1 MLLAT
6 RQYIPTHINASFL
19 YRGIALF
26 ALLLVFATGLKAQR
40 YYVIYYEEGVT
51 RHYLAISED
60 GNSLTNETE
69 LSRRCYWMTDNEFNT
84 ALEVIKNKKQTP
96 NSPVNTYNE
105 SSRKALRSFAFP
117 GKYLL
122 QNSAHGDKQY
132 ETGQKLQLGTTA
144 SIRWLMDNDDANS
157 PVLYYYYYKHY
168 VYYDNDNGW
177 QYSTLGYQHAN
188 KVKIEAYSVF
198 PPQLSVARNGDSYH
212 VSISAQDRCTIYYTT
227 DGSTPT
233 TASSPY
239 DGVFSASKGGI
250 IKAIAYDGMLTSSVA
265 EMILPESMTVKLN
278 DCEDHNWTYY
288 SGVNTSVDNV
298 NYNSKYKGFIY
309 SPNPCDVKITYD
321 GNGGAVSISEP
332 ETSFVYYKTLECK
345 TVGTGDEAVNTYPY
359 TVISN
364 PFSKRPT
371 GKGFEGWKI
380 IKGGEYI
387 QNYNNGDILPL
398 DEEIVFTGFSIDSE
412 NPIEI
417 EFKANWIDAH
427 ITRLTSLTGTLNVS
441 ENKYMNDYTYEKEGG
456 TYETNF
462 LVLNFNPT
470 SITVKSP
477 CTILMAEPDGSIDYR
492 GNYTFT
498 GYIIPMADGN
508 TKIESV
514 HWKPTATIDAK
525 GRNFTIGRG
534 MKMDGTKQHIFGSA
548 SPSDNVNQTLK
559 VESGRFFQ
567 LRHYAENGDYG
578 DRVTRQWVTLGC
590 DYDRAKGDNTKLEFT
605 GSMYVGHY
613 CTLNLSHTEEMCR
626 VYGLS
631 GKFCTSRSIGTASYT
646 DSYYM
651 SVSDAYNQGHRY
663 LEIQGGEWL
672 NIAGGTNNY
681 TPSPPSANYSNG
693 LDQQRS
699 FTFRMKGGLVK
710 GSIYGGAE
718 FYDAVGTRT
727 YVITG
732 GTIKGWVA
740 GGANGTKT
748 NGGQLYGNS
757 YLYVGGNARVDSN
770 PDSNESSN
778 TIINRAVGGNV
789 FGAGCGYDATSTSGQ
804 VTLGTNVVIAD
815 NAYVERGVYGGGSY
829 GFCSTD
835 KTSYI
840 YITGG
845 TVDGKAGGVDG
856 TNYMDNIQG
865 GIYGG
870 ACQNKGG
877 NVNIYMTG
885 GTVNGGIYGGSNN
898 SGTLSGNVNIKITGG
913 KVGESS
919 QKTASVYGG
928 GYGNGTTVNG
938 DTNISMTN
946 GTVNGN
952 LFGGGNQGIVNN
964 NTTVTITGGTVTGN
978 VYGGGNQA
986 EVSGTTKVVIGS
998 SGQ

>member
-1 MLLAT
+1 MFAHIK
-6 RQYIPTHINASFL
+6 QYISSSINASFL
-19 YRGIALF
+19 YRGITLF
-26 ALLLVFATGLKAQR
+26 ALLLAFATGVKAQK
-40 YYVIYYEEGVT
+40 YYVIYYDDATTTPVT

-60 GNSLTNETE
+60 GNSLTNETT
-69 LSRRCYWMTDNEFNT
+69 LSSRCYWMTDNEFNT
-84 ALEVIKNKKQTP
+84 ALQVYKNTKQTP

-132 ETGQKLQLGTTA
+132 EKGQKLQLGTTA
-144 SIRWLMDNDDANS
+144 SIRWLVDNDEANT

-168 VYYDNDNGW
+168 VYYDNGW
-177 QYSTLGYQHAN
+177 QYSTLGFQHTN

-198 PPQLSVARNGDSYH
+198 PPQLSVAQNGDSYQ
-212 VSISAQDRCTIYYTT
+212 VSISLQDRCIIYYTT

-233 TASSPY
+233 TDSPRY
-239 DGVFSASKGGI
+239 NGTFNASKSST
-250 IKAIAYDGMLTSSVA
+250 IKAIASDGMLTSSVA
-265 EMILPESMTVKLN
+265 EMILPESMTVTL
-278 DCEDHNWTYY
+278 DDREDHSWTYY
-288 SGVNTSVDNV
+288 SGVNTSVDDG
-298 NYNSKYKGFIY
+298 NYNTNYLGKIY
-309 SPNPCDVKITYD
+309 SPNPRDVRITYNA
-321 GNGGAVSISEP
+321 NGGAVSISEP
-332 ETSFVYYKTLECK
+332 ETSFVYYKTLEQ
-345 TVGTGDEAVNTYPY
+345 GDTEGEYPY
-359 TVISN
+359 TIISN

-371 GKGFEGWKI
+371 GKGFGGWKI
-380 IKGGEYI
+380 ISGGEYI
-387 QNYNNGDILPL
+387 QGYNNKDLLPL
-398 DEEIVFTGFSIDSE
+398 DAEIIFENLTENGLSE
-412 NPIEI
+412 INFE
-417 EFKANWIDAH
+417 ATWIDAH

-492 GNYTFT
+492 GYYTFT
-498 GYIIPMADGN
+498 GSIIPMTDDN
-508 TKIESV
+508 TKIEST
-514 HWKPTATIDAK
+514 HWNPTATIDAK

-548 SPSDNVNQTLK
+548 SPSDNVNQKLK

-578 DRVTRQWVTLGC
+578 NRVTRQWVTLGC
-590 DYDRAKGDNTKLEFT
+590 DYDRAKRDNTKLEFT

-681 TPSPPSANYSNG
+681 TPSTSSANYSNG

-740 GGANGTKT
+740 GGANGTRET
-748 NGGQLYGNS
+748 GGQLYGAS
-757 YLYVGGNARVDSN
+757 YVYVGGNAVVDSDGN
-770 PDSNESSN
+770 RNESTSSK
-778 TIINRAVGGNV
+778 TVINRAVGGNV
-789 FGAGCGYDATSTSGQ
+789 FGAGCGYSASSTSGQ

-829 GFCSTD
+829 GFCSTG

-856 TNYMDNIQG
+856 TDYSDNIEG

-877 NVNIYMTG
+877 NVNIFVTG
-885 GTVNGGIYGGSNN
+885 GTVNGGIYGGSNA
-898 SGTLSGNVNIKITGG
+898 SGEVTGPITLTMTGG
-913 KVGESS
+913 
-919 QKTASVYGG
+919 
-928 GYGNGTTVNG
+928 TVEN
-938 DTNISMTN
+938 
-946 GTVNGN
+946 V
-952 LFGGGNQGIVNN
+952 FGGGNEAPVTD
-964 NTTVTITGGTVTGN
+964 NTNVTISGGEVRQN
-978 VYGGGNQA
+978 VYGGGNKA
-986 EVSGTTKVVIGS
+986 AVSGTTSVVIG
-998 SGQ
+998 Q

>member
-1 MLLAT
+1 M
-6 RQYIPTHINASFL
+6 F
-19 YRGIALF
+19 
-26 ALLLVFATGLKAQR
+26 
-40 YYVIYYEEGVT
+40 YEAEGQK
-51 RHYLAISED
+51 HYLAISED
-60 GNSLTNETE
+60 GNSLTNETT
-69 LSRRCYWMTDNEFNT
+69 LSSRCYWMTDNEFNT
-84 ALEVIKNKKQTP
+84 ALQVYKNTKQTP

-132 ETGQKLQLGTTA
+132 EKGQKLQLGTTA
-144 SIRWLMDNDDANS
+144 SIRWLMDNDEANT

-168 VYYDNDNGW
+168 VYYDNGW
-177 QYSTLGYQHAN
+177 QYSTLGFQHTN

-198 PPQLSVARNGDSYH
+198 PPQLSVAQNGDSYQ
-212 VSISAQDRCTIYYTT
+212 VSISLQDRCIIYYTT

-233 TASSPY
+233 TDSPRY
-239 DGVFSASKGGI
+239 NGTFNASKSST
-250 IKAIAYDGMLTSSVA
+250 IKAIASDGMLTSSVA
-265 EMILPESMTVKLN
+265 EMILPESMTVTL
-278 DCEDHNWTYY
+278 DDREDHSWTYY
-288 SGVNTSVDNV
+288 SGVNTSVDDG
-298 NYNSKYKGFIY
+298 NYNTNNLGKIY
-309 SPNPCDVKITYD
+309 SPNPRDVRITYNA
-321 GNGGAVSISEP
+321 NGGAVSISEP
-332 ETSFVYYKTLECK
+332 ETSFVYYKTLEQ
-345 TVGTGDEAVNTYPY
+345 GDTEGEYPY
-359 TVISN
+359 TIISN

-371 GKGFEGWKI
+371 GKGFGGWKI
-380 IKGGEYI
+380 ISGGEYI
-387 QNYNNGDILPL
+387 QGYNNKDLLPL
-398 DEEIVFTGFSIDSE
+398 DAEIIFENLTENGLSE
-412 NPIEI
+412 INFE
-417 EFKANWIDAH
+417 ATWIDAH

-470 SITVKSP
+470 SITVKST

-492 GNYTFT
+492 GYYTFT
-498 GYIIPMADGN
+498 GSIIPMTDDN
-508 TKIESV
+508 TKIEST
-514 HWKPTATIDAK
+514 HWNPTATIDAK

-548 SPSDNVNQTLK
+548 SPSDNVNQKLK

-578 DRVTRQWVTLGC
+578 NRVTRQWVTLGC
-590 DYDRAKGDNTKLEFT
+590 DYDRAKRDNTKLEFT

-681 TPSPPSANYSNG
+681 TPSTSSANYSNG

-740 GGANGTKT
+740 GGANGTRET
-748 NGGQLYGNS
+748 GGQLYGAS
-757 YLYVGGNARVDSN
+757 YVYVGGNAVVDSDGN
-770 PDSNESSN
+770 RNESTSSK
-778 TIINRAVGGNV
+778 TVINRAVGGNV
-789 FGAGCGYDATSTSGQ
+789 FGAGCGYSASSTSGQ

-856 TNYMDNIQG
+856 TDYSDNIEG

-877 NVNIYMTG
+877 NVNIFMTG
-885 GTVNGGIYGGSNN
+885 GTVNGGIYGGSNA
-898 SGTLSGNVNIKITGG
+898 SGALSGNVNITIAGG
-913 KVGESS
+913 SIGT
-919 QKTASVYGG
+919 QDKTASVYGG
-928 GYGNGTTVNG
+928 GYGSATTINGSTSIT
-938 DTNISMTN
+938 MTG
-946 GTVNGN
+946 GTINGN
-952 LFGGGNQGIVNN
+952 LFGGGNQGAVNS
-964 NTTVTITGGTVTGN
+964 NTSVTITGGSVTGN
-978 VYGGGNQA
+978 VYGGGDKA
-986 EVSGTTKVVIGS
+986 EVKGKTNVVIGR
-998 SGQ
+998 SGK

>member
-1 MLLAT
+1 MDILKKNCPGML
-6 RQYIPTHINASFL
+6 H
-19 YRGIALF
+19 RGIALF
-26 ALLLVFATGLKAQR
+26 ALLLVIATGLKAQR
-40 YYVIYYEEGVT
+40 YYVIYYEDGNT
-51 RHYLAISED
+51 RHYLAISQD
-60 GNSLTNETE
+60 GNSLTNETT
-69 LSRRCYWMTDNEFNT
+69 LSPRCYWMTDNEFNT

-117 GKYLL
+117 SKYLL
-122 QNSAHGDKQY
+122 QNSAHGDRQY
-132 ETGQKLQLGTTA
+132 ETGQKLLLGTTA
-144 SIRWLMDNDDANS
+144 SIRWLMDNDEANT

-168 VYYDNDNGW
+168 VYYDNGW
-177 QYSTLGYQHAN
+177 QYSTLGYNQTN
-188 KVKIEAYSVF
+188 KVKIDAYSVF
-198 PPQLSVARNGDSYH
+198 PPQLSVAQNGDSYQ
-212 VSISAQDRCTIYYTT
+212 VSMSAQDRCTIYYTT

-233 TASSPY
+233 TSSPQY
-239 DGVFSASKGGI
+239 DEAFPASKSST
-250 IKAIAYDGMLTSSVA
+250 IKAIASDGMLTSSVA
-265 EMILPESMTVKLN
+265 EMILPESMTVTL
-278 DCEDHNWTYY
+278 DDREDHNWTYY
-288 SGVNTSVDNV
+288 SGVNTSVDDG
-298 NYNSKYKGFIY
+298 NYNSKYKGLIY
-309 SPNPCDVKITYD
+309 SPNPRDVRITYD
-321 GNGGAVSISEP
+321 GKGGAVSINEP

-364 PFSKRPT
+364 PFSKRPR
-371 GKGFEGWKI
+371 GMGFGGWKI
-380 IKGGEYI
+380 IGDGYKYI
-387 QNYNNGDILPL
+387 QRADGQMAAKDAILEL
-398 DEEIVFTGFSIDSE
+398 DEEITFTGFPIDSE

-417 EFKANWIDAH
+417 EFEATWIDAH
-427 ITRLTSLTGTLNVS
+427 ITRITSLTGMLNVS
-441 ENKYMNDYTYEKEGG
+441 TNKYVNDYTYEKEGG

-462 LVLNFNPT
+462 LVLNCNPT

-492 GNYTFT
+492 GYYTFT
-498 GYIIPMADGN
+498 GTVIPMVDDN
-508 TKIESV
+508 TKIESA
-514 HWKPTATIDAK
+514 HWNPTTTIDAK

-534 MKMDGTKQHIFGSA
+534 MKMDGTKQHFFGSA

-567 LRHYAENGDYG
+567 LRHYAEEGDYG

-590 DYDRAKGDNTKLEFT
+590 DYDRAKGDNTKLEFS

-681 TPSPPSANYSNG
+681 TPSTSSANYSNG

-718 FYDAVGTRT
+718 FYDAVGIRT

-740 GGANGTKT
+740 GGANGTRT
-748 NGGQLYGNS
+748 DGGQLYGAS
-757 YLYVGGNARVDSN
+757 YVYVGGNAKVDSN
-770 PDSNESSN
+770 PDSNPDSNASSN

-789 FGAGCGYDATSTSGQ
+789 FGAGCGYDAESTSGQ

-829 GFCSTD
+829 GFCSAD

-870 ACQNKGG
+870 ACQNIGG

-885 GTVNGGIYGGSNN
+885 GTINGGIYGGSNA
-898 SGTLSGNVNIKITGG
+898 SGEVTGPITLTMTGG
-913 KVGESS
+913 
-919 QKTASVYGG
+919 
-928 GYGNGTTVNG
+928 TVEN
-938 DTNISMTN
+938 
-946 GTVNGN
+946 V
-952 LFGGGNQGIVNN
+952 FGGGNEAPVTG
-964 NTTVTITGGTVTGN
+964 NTKVTITGGEVKQN
-978 VYGGGNQA
+978 VYGGGNKA
-986 EVSGTTKVVIGS
+986 EVKGKTNVVIG
-998 SGQ
+998 Q